1 MAATW
6 SMTGSGR
13 GPAARSSPAP
23 AAIMASS
30 DEAAASTAA
39 QALSAAGPKMS
50 PAGTTRSFRVEIFP
64 AE

>member
-13 GPAARSSPAP
+13 GPAARSRPAP

-30 DEAAASTAA
+30 DEAASTAA